1 MTEGEYAA
9 LVADDAAHVWYP
21 FTQMRDYL
29 AGEPLFIERA
39 HGVRLYDVQGR
50 EFYDGVSSLWLNVHG
65 HGHPHIDQ
73 AVKEQLDRMAHSTML
88 GLSHPGAVRLAGKLV
103 DIAPAGLNKVF
114 YSDNGSTA
122 VEIALKM
129 AFQYWRH
136 RGETGRTLFLTLGEA
151 YHGDTIGSVSV
162 GGIDLFHSIF
172 RPMLFHTIAAPPPYC
187 YRCRLGLTHPACGLA
202 CAEAFGELLARHRTE
217 LAAAIVEPLVQ
228 GAGGMITAPPGYLA
242 RIRELCTEYGVLLIT
257 DEVATGFGRTGRMF
271 ACEHEGVRPDLMTV
285 SKGISGGYLPL
296 AATMATDE
304 IYGAFLGLPEENKT
318 FFHGHSYT
326 GNPLAVAAALASL
339 EVFEQEDTLAALQPK
354 IAFLAE
360 RLAVLAALPQ
370 VGQIRQKGFM
380 TGIELVA
387 DKESKT
393 AFPSGERR
401 GARVCRTA
409 RQKGMIIRPLG
420 DVVVLMPPL
429 ATSLDD
435 LAAMLDI
442 LEESLREV
450 RSSWGATKA

>member
-1 MTEGEYAA
+1 MNEGEYAA
-9 LVADDAAHVWYP
+9 LLADDAAHVWYP

-39 HGVRLYDVQGR
+39 QGVRLYDVKGR
-50 EFYDGVSSLWLNVHG
+50 GYYDGVSSLWLNVHG
-65 HGHPHIDQ
+65 HGHPHIDR

-88 GLSHPGAVRLAGKLV
+88 GLGHPGAVRLAKKLV
-103 DIAPAGLNKVF
+103 DLTPAGLNKVF

-136 RGETGRTLFLTLGEA
+136 RGETGRTSFLTLGGA

-162 GGIDLFHSIF
+162 GGIDLFHRLF
-172 RPMLFHTIAAPPPYC
+172 RPLLFPTVTAPPPYC

-202 CAEAFGELLARHRTE
+202 CAEAFGELLLRHRTE
-217 LAAAIVEPLVQ
+217 LAAAVVEPLIQ

-271 ACEHEGVRPDLMTV
+271 ACEHEGVSPDLMTL
-285 SKGISGGYLPL
+285 SKGISAGYLPL
-296 AATMATDE
+296 AATLATDE
-304 IYGAFLGLPEENKT
+304 IYAAFLGLPAENKT

-339 EVFEQEDTLAALQPK
+339 EVFEQEDTLAGMQPK
-354 IAFLAE
+354 MAYLSE
-360 RLAVLAALPQ
+360 RLARFTALPQ
-370 VGQIRQKGFM
+370 VGDIRRRGFM

-387 DKESKT
+387 DKETGT
-393 AFPSGERR
+393 AFPASARY

-409 RQKGMIIRPLG
+409 RQKGMIIRPLD
-420 DVVVLMPPL
+420 DVVVFMPPL
-429 ATSLDD
+429 ATSLAD
-435 LAAMLDI
+435 LAVMLDI
-442 LEESLREV
+442 LEESVREAA
-450 RSSWGATKA
+450 G